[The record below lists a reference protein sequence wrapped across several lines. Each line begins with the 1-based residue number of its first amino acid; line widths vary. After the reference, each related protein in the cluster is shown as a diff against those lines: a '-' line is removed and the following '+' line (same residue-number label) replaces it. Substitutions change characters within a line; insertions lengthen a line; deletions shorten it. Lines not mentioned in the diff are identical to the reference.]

1 MVRTPWAVAT
11 MISSPSWRAS
21 RDFLAPLAST
31 TVAEEGKQGSP
42 SPRSAD
48 GGGEAETVGDGVEA
62 ETVGDGVEAETVG
75 DGVEAET
82 VGDGVEAKTVGDGVE
97 AKTVGDGVEA
107 ETVSDASTSG
117 AAVPSAVAK
126 MATVSKQGLHSPVMT
141 NGHFP
146 LVDGIVTAFD
156 SINMVTVAGYG
167 IPILEA
173 TATIELFKR
182 VAFDSQRK
190 FLSKIYVT
198 DPSVTPEGDHEGDG
212 NQHTC
217 RCPCRE
223 MSVAIGTRILSRLT
237 EVRQDL
243 PGCRLGTPRR
253 VFVGSGGATR
263 G

>member
-48 GGGEAETVGDGVEA
+48 GGGEAE
-62 ETVGDGVEAETVG
+62 
-75 DGVEAET
+75 
-82 VGDGVEAKTVGDGVE
+82 TVGDGVE

>member
-48 GGGEAETVGDGVEA
+48 GGG
-62 ETVGDGVEAETVG
+62 
-75 DGVEAET
+75 EAET

>member
-1 MVRTPWAVAT
+1 MVRTPSAVAT

-62 ETVGDGVEAETVG
+62 ETVGDGG
-75 DGVEAET
+75 
-82 VGDGVEAKTVGDGVE
+82 
-97 AKTVGDGVEA
+97 EA

>member
-1 MVRTPWAVAT
+1 MVRTPSAVAT

-48 GGGEAETVGDGVEA
+48 GGGEAETL
-62 ETVGDGVEAETVG
+62 
-75 DGVEAET
+75 
-82 VGDGVEAKTVGDGVE
+82 GDGVEAKTVGDGVE

>member
-1 MVRTPWAVAT
+1 MVRTPSAVAT

-75 DGVEAET
+75 DG
-82 VGDGVEAKTVGDGVE
+82 G
-97 AKTVGDGVEA
+97 EA

>member
-1 MVRTPWAVAT
+1 MVRTPSAVAT

-48 GGGEAETVGDGVEA
+48 GGG
-62 ETVGDGVEAETVG
+62 
-75 DGVEAET
+75 EAET